1 MQKKRTKF
9 HLSYLDHAIQGL
21 TPFNEIC
28 FSCFTYTVTIRFN
41 EFKRNK
47 LHVSSAV
54 IVTQKM
60 FEYCGGLGAVR
71 LFVNRSAM
79 FVEAVF
85 KSTFGFSYVLF
96 VTVVT
101 FYHVESTRYNVTT
114 VPLVRF
120 FCISFLCLGHLY
132 YLYLF
137 TTTFQVV
144 TFSHNYQFLNF

>member
-1 MQKKRTKF
+1 MRFK
-9 HLSYLDHAIQGL
+9 GL

-60 FEYCGGLGAVR
+60 LGYCGGLRAVS
-71 LFVNRSAM
+71 LFVNKSAM

-96 VTVVT
+96 VTGVT
-101 FYHVESTRYNVTT
+101 LYHVDNGFGVAVNVMINKSSFASRTK
-114 VPLVRF
+114 
-120 FCISFLCLGHLY
+120 CIISKS
-132 YLYLF
+132 
-137 TTTFQVV
+137 VV
-144 TFSHNYQFLNF
+144 YVVAC

>member
-1 MQKKRTKF
+1 MRFK
-9 HLSYLDHAIQGL
+9 GL

-47 LHVSSAV
+47 LHVSIAV

-60 FEYCGGLGAVR
+60 FGYCGGLRAVS

-101 FYHVESTRYNVTT
+101 LYHVDNVFG
-114 VPLVRF
+114 VAVNVMINKSSFASRPK
-120 FCISFLCLGHLY
+120 CIISKS
-132 YLYLF
+132 
-137 TTTFQVV
+137 VV
-144 TFSHNYQFLNF
+144 YVVAC

>member
-1 MQKKRTKF
+1 M
-9 HLSYLDHAIQGL
+9 LL
-21 TPFNEIC
+21 
-28 FSCFTYTVTIRFN
+28 FTCTVTIRFN

-54 IVTQKM
+54 IVGQKM
-60 FEYCGGLGAVR
+60 FGYCGGLRAVS

-101 FYHVESTRYNVTT
+101 LYHVDNVFGVAVNVMINKSSFASRTKCIIGLLQQ
-114 VPLVRF
+114 LV
-120 FCISFLCLGHLY
+120 
-132 YLYLF
+132 
-137 TTTFQVV
+137 T
-144 TFSHNYQFLNF
+144 

>member
-1 MQKKRTKF
+1 MRFK
-9 HLSYLDHAIQGL
+9 GL

-28 FSCFTYTVTIRFN
+28 FSCFTCTVTIRFN

-54 IVTQKM
+54 IVTQKV
-60 FEYCGGLGAVR
+60 FGYCGGLRAVG

-96 VTVVT
+96 VRGVT
-101 FYHVESTRYNVTT
+101 LYHVDNVFGVAVNVMINKSSFASRTK
-114 VPLVRF
+114 RI
-120 FCISFLCLGHLY
+120 ISKS
-132 YLYLF
+132 
-137 TTTFQVV
+137 VV
-144 TFSHNYQFLNF
+144 YVVAC

>member
-1 MQKKRTKF
+1 MRFK
-9 HLSYLDHAIQGL
+9 GL

-54 IVTQKM
+54 IVTQKV
-60 FEYCGGLGAVR
+60 FGYCGGLRAVS

-101 FYHVESTRYNVTT
+101 LYHVDNVFG
-114 VPLVRF
+114 VAVNVM
-120 FCISFLCLGHLY
+120 I
-132 YLYLF
+132 
-137 TTTFQVV
+137 
-144 TFSHNYQFLNF
+144 NK

>member
-1 MQKKRTKF
+1 MQFK
-9 HLSYLDHAIQGL
+9 GL

-60 FEYCGGLGAVR
+60 FGYCGGLRAVS

-101 FYHVESTRYNVTT
+101 LYHVDNVFGVAVNVMINKSSFASRTKRIISES
-114 VPLVRF
+114 
-120 FCISFLCLGHLY
+120 
-132 YLYLF
+132 
-137 TTTFQVV
+137 VV
-144 TFSHNYQFLNF
+144 YVVAC

>member
-1 MQKKRTKF
+1 MRFK
-9 HLSYLDHAIQGL
+9 GL
-21 TPFNEIC
+21 TPFSEIC

-47 LHVSSAV
+47 LYVSSAV

-60 FEYCGGLGAVR
+60 FGYCGGLRAVS

-101 FYHVESTRYNVTT
+101 LYHVDNVFGVAVNVMINKSSLASRTK
-114 VPLVRF
+114 
-120 FCISFLCLGHLY
+120 CIISKS
-132 YLYLF
+132 
-137 TTTFQVV
+137 VV
-144 TFSHNYQFLNF
+144 YVVAC